1 MVRILP
7 DDKENNKETEHS
19 KEVKDKRWQV
29 EQDKRMIMKS
39 NMAMDE
45 TVRIEALQ
53 SIYRIHKYVIA
64 RITIAQPP
72 CR

>member
-29 EQDKRMIMKS
+29 RQEKG
-39 NMAMDE
+39 
-45 TVRIEALQ
+45 
-53 SIYRIHKYVIA
+53 
-64 RITIAQPP
+64 
-72 CR
+72 

>member
-64 RITIAQPP
+64 RITITQPP